1 MAKPAA
7 YRADGVAVGHVAE
20 MPGVSTV
27 SGPSSMTSTINS
39 NLRMEDL
46 SLVLWRERELLET
59 LLYKLEVE
67 KLVLATRSTRW
78 LAAAAREVE
87 LVLET
92 VRETELLRA
101 VAADAAAA
109 SVGLASNPSLRAL
122 AEAVDEPWRSI
133 LLDHHKAFVACTRDL
148 VETAAANRELLT
160 AGQQAAREAFLGLAE
175 QPAGYSP
182 SGSAVA
188 VEPRPHVVDRSF

>member
-1 MAKPAA
+1 M
-7 YRADGVAVGHVAE
+7 GHVAE
-20 MPGVSTV
+20 TRGASAVNGTT
-27 SGPSSMTSTINS
+27 SGLSSGMTAMSSATN
-39 NLRMEDL
+39 MEDL

-67 KLVLATRSTRW
+67 KLVLASHSTRW

-87 LVLET
+87 ALLET

-109 SVGLASNPSLRAL
+109 SVGLSSNPSLRAL
-122 AEAVDEPWRSI
+122 AEAVGDPWHTI
-133 LLDHHKAFVACTRDL
+133 LMDHHKAFVACTRDL
-148 VETAAANRELLT
+148 VETAATNRELL
-160 AGQQAAREAFLGLAE
+160 AASQQAARELFLGLSE
-175 QPAGYSP
+175 HVAGYSP

-188 VEPRPHVVDRSF
+188 VEPRQHVLDRSI